1 MPGIYHEL
9 CKGTIIVKDLKFK
22 TPFIYALDGQY
33 YVLGMHIAAPYTA
46 KSGIAAYKLYKEQH
60 DFKSFKRVIDLAS
73 VAPHKGDVDEFLAS
87 LSFEQTQELEKQF
100 KDYLKCSSFL

>member
-1 MPGIYHEL
+1 M
-9 CKGTIIVKDLKFK
+9 KDLKNK
-22 TPFIYALDGQY
+22 TPFIYVLDGQY

-73 VAPHKGDVDEFLAS
+73 VAPHKGDVDDFLEA
-87 LSFEQTQELEKQF
+87 LSPEQTQELEEHY
-100 KDYLKCSSFL
+100 KDYLKCSSSL